1 MTNLDVVT
9 FGEAMGLFIAES
21 PGNLANVER
30 FTRRMAGCETNVAIG
45 LARLGLRVGW
55 VSRLGCDPIGQFIR
69 TTLANEGVDCSHV
82 ATDPEHSTGIMFKAK
97 TTDGSDPAI
106 HYLRRGSAASHLGAT
121 DFDAAYFGG
130 ARLLHASG
138 VAAALSPENMA
149 FAQRAMAAMT
159 AAGRIICFDPNL
171 RPALWPNEA
180 VMVEQ
185 INRLAA
191 GANWVLPG
199 VSEGTLLTG
208 FSAPRDI
215 AGFYLDRGAD
225 LVVVKLGPAGAYF
238 RTPAQDGTVPAA
250 KVAHVVDTV
259 GAGDGF
265 AAGVISGL
273 LEGQPIEVAVERGNR
288 VGAFAIQAIGDMD
301 GLPTRAQLGV
311 PALALT

>member
-1 MTNLDVVT
+1 
-9 FGEAMGLFIAES
+9 
-21 PGNLANVER
+21 
-30 FTRRMAGCETNVAIG
+30 
-45 LARLGLRVGW
+45 
-55 VSRLGCDPIGQFIR
+55 
-69 TTLANEGVDCSHV
+69 
-82 ATDPEHSTGIMFKAK
+82 
-97 TTDGSDPAI
+97 
-106 HYLRRGSAASHLGAT
+106 
-121 DFDAAYFGG
+121 
-130 ARLLHASG
+130 
-138 VAAALSPENMA
+138 
-149 FAQRAMAAMT
+149 
-159 AAGRIICFDPNL
+159 
-171 RPALWPNEA
+171 
-180 VMVEQ
+180 
-185 INRLAA
+185 
-191 GANWVLPG
+191 

-301 GLPTRAQLGV
+301 GLPTRTQLGV
-311 PALALT
+311 PALALALT